1 MKDLGTALKFIKEA
15 FYYVWDRLGHFLR
28 VSELFPDSW
37 DPAQDAKKMMTIIYA
52 VRSDKDANFTTAIAQ
67 NAKEDENLTGVAA
80 NKIRIKRI
88 TCQSDENLAW
98 EIQLWETDTFDD
110 VDLDLD
116 SYKASVIFDTADAMR
131 IGAAN
136 QWYYDSGSLDI
147 PCEDLDGTFELH
159 ISLCNRSAAAKTA
172 GANGEFVLLVEYEP
186 TA

>member
-1 MKDLGTALKFIKEA
+1 MKTIGTALKFIKEA
-15 FYYVWDRLGHFLR
+15 YYYTWDRLAHFIR
-28 VSELFPDSW
+28 TSELFPDSW
-37 DPAQDAKKMMTIIYA
+37 EPAQDAKKTMTVIWT
-52 VRSDKDANFTTAIAQ
+52 VRSDKDTHFTGAIAQ
-67 NAKEDENLTGVAA
+67 NAKEDENLTGMAA
-80 NKIRIKRI
+80 NKIRIKRV

-116 SYKASVIFDTADAMR
+116 SYKASVIWAAADAMQ

-136 QWYYDSGSLDI
+136 QWYYDSGALDI

-172 GANGEFVLLVEYEP
+172 GANGEFIVMVEYEP
-186 TA
+186 VA